1 MLLVQFLYLRKNYS
15 SYPQL
20 VTETRERRKV
30 QLVEQP
36 SQKMAGRS
44 PQATRAA
51 PVSQGRPMSAD
62 DIQKAKMRA
71 VFMQSKYGKTSSSNE
86 SKEAKTEGLNKTSTT
101 QHSTLNPVS
110 KAAIRPKIEEQMKPV
125 ILPSKISNRPD
136 SPLELKLRMDL
147 KEPLWDK
154 CKRVQIPWQTPP
166 GTFAFN
172 AFCWFLLTACQ

>member
-1 MLLVQFLYLRKNYS
+1 
-15 SYPQL
+15 
-20 VTETRERRKV
+20 
-30 QLVEQP
+30 
-36 SQKMAGRS
+36 
-44 PQATRAA
+44 
-51 PVSQGRPMSAD
+51 MSAD

-125 ILPSKISNRPD
+125 ILPSKISNRQD

-172 AFCWFLLTACQ
+172 AFLLVSFNCLPIIFL